1 MIPPQTRRIMQKGWK
16 NAMSHSVRVILRVL
30 GSIALGFAAYLL
42 SLWIPPFWVGMTVVI
57 ILGLSILSRIWEL
70 GDLVEAGFCPE
81 ERKEEQKPDV
91 SSGME
96 QNGNGAGQ

>member
-1 MIPPQTRRIMQKGWK
+1 
-16 NAMSHSVRVILRVL
+16 MSDGVKILLRVL

-57 ILGLSILSRIWEL
+57 FLGLSILGRIWEL
-70 GDLVEAGFCPE
+70 GDLVEAGFWPE
-81 ERKEEQKPDV
+81 ERKEEHKPDV

-96 QNGNGAGQ
+96 QDGNGAGQ